1 MLYTRSNIAVYNGLQ
16 ELDCGLVVGG
26 NWRSLSAP
34 PLDGIEA
41 KGTTARNLNYDATT
55 KLEARLR
62 Q

>member
-16 ELDCGLVVGG
+16 ELDCGLVVRGKR
-26 NWRSLSAP
+26 RSLGAP
-34 PLDGIEA
+34 PPNGVEA
-41 KGTTARNLNYDATT
+41 KGATGRDLNYDATT